1 MPVLY
6 QLCHIY
12 KQDKRAFDVG
22 FVKEIYDEYIVIET
36 KRSGEYRVRYDK
48 INDDERITFLHKN
61 GQPVLIKKG
70 LFGYK
75 FP

>member
-12 KQDKRAFDVG
+12 KPENEFDVG

-36 KRSGEYRVRYDK
+36 KHSGRYRVRYDK
-48 INDDERITFLHKN
+48 INDSERITFLHKN
-61 GQPVLIKKG
+61 GQPVLIKRG